1 MNSPKVNNS
10 TNRSPKVRSLSAII
24 AIMLAAVTLFQAS
37 NVKSNDLNKEMPTME
52 AELIAEIDQFYAE
65 EDLAMEDEIYIE
77 MEEDEAEEVNI
88 FDADNNLVGSGNPAN
103 NNELRK
109 LVNQADYLS
118 SFGNDKYYRLSK

>member
-52 AELIAEIDQFYAE
+52 AELIAEIEQFYAE
-65 EDLAMEDEIYIE
+65 EDFAMEDEIYIE

-88 FDADNNLVGSGNPAN
+88 FDADNNLIGSGNPAN

-118 SFGNDKYYRLSK
+118 SFGNEKYYRLSK

>member
-37 NVKSNDLNKEMPTME
+37 NVKSNNLNKEMPTME
-52 AELIAEIDQFYAE
+52 AQLIAEIEQFYAE
-65 EDLAMEDEIYIE
+65 EDLAMEDEIYME

-88 FDADNNLVGSGNPAN
+88 FDADNNLVNSGNPAN